1 VENLRAEV
9 TFSVLGQKIVR
20 NGKGRELIKDI
31 ALARLSPPILFT
43 VAFCAHLALISTV
56 SDGPPSLAGEPQ
68 RIARSL
74 MDSGRF
80 ADPYVLPT
88 GYTAHLPPVQPILLS
103 WIYRSVGLGPE
114 GEMVRMVLNSFLLSL
129 AISLF
134 PLITA
139 ELNLSWQAGM
149 WAGLA
154 ACWPSHLGEVQTVFG
169 EPLTVLLVTFAF
181 YLALRSRP
189 LAAVAASGILA
200 QGLLLGFI
208 TLLNPVASLGVAALL
223 PLSYLLAPDK
233 HTRSHLLRSAAVL
246 GIATLMVAP
255 WTLRN
260 YARLGGLVVVRSNFG
275 LELHLAHTQLA
286 TPTFAGGWAS
296 TASRKHAGTRGKR
309 WRRRWWRSTA
319 RPGRRT

>member
-1 VENLRAEV
+1 
-9 TFSVLGQKIVR
+9 
-20 NGKGRELIKDI
+20 
-31 ALARLSPPILFT
+31 
-43 VAFCAHLALISTV
+43 
-56 SDGPPSLAGEPQ
+56 
-68 RIARSL
+68 
-74 MDSGRF
+74 
-80 ADPYVLPT
+80 
-88 GYTAHLPPVQPILLS
+88 
-103 WIYRSVGLGPE
+103 
-114 GEMVRMVLNSFLLSL
+114 MVLNSLFLSL

-154 ACWPSHLGEVQTVFG
+154 ACWPSSLGEVQTVFG

-275 LELHLAHTQLA
+275 LELQLAHNQFTALTLAGHEAPHPNTDPAEAERVRAVGEIAYNREKSRAAINWILRHPLSTALVTVKRAIRYWLPVIPDGRRFQYFCWLLTVTGWAGLALLYVRRRTAFWWLA
-286 TPTFAGGWAS
+286 TITALNFAVYVWFSSAFRYRFPSYWTTQISSGYCAFVLFGRVQAYL
-296 TASRKHAGTRGKR
+296 
-309 WRRRWWRSTA
+309 RRW
-319 RPGRRT
+319 